1 MRELGVNDVFGLL
14 KTSIDV
20 HTLGLSTVYHL
31 LLDCGYRCYISPEDV
46 SVAVEDIKKINNY
59 GIIKQWINQNHIS
72 VLGFSY
78 RLDPHEARDY
88 FCKLYYAL
96 QADNM
101 FADNG
106 GSIKLIY
113 FAGLPDSC
121 ELVQRELGSHITVFK
136 GDEPP
141 QETLLKLGVPERKLP
156 RDLVL
161 SSQYDRMRTDFARKL
176 IESEIYKTF
185 KPKDHL
191 GYPSAG
197 TIKDNVIDRLNYCK
211 ANHTLPLIRA
221 HAGPYNPDRVDAV
234 NEFMDWAKAL
244 SSAHYLDILSIG
256 TSQLT
261 QSRFGENWDGLPN
274 GGGVPV
280 NSELEY
286 RMISDAAKPMLV
298 RTYAG
303 SNNLPWLADIHERTL
318 NICWHA
324 LSFWWFCEIDGRGP
338 NTVLDNLNEMIET
351 IKYISS
357 TGKPLEPNVP
367 HHFAFRG
374 GDDVTF
380 IISGYLAAKTAKKY
394 GIKHLILQNMLN
406 TPKYTIGIQDIAK
419 CRAMLSL
426 VRTLEDDHFKVHLQ
440 LRAGLDY
447 FAPDLDKAKVQLA
460 EVTALMDDIEPN
472 NDNSPEIIHVVSY
485 SEAVRLATPDIINES
500 IKITLSA
507 LEHYRAQ
514 RKKGTI
520 ENMAYNK
527 DVETRYESLMTE
539 ATESI
544 QILENNIPNLYTANG
559 LYKVFEEGF
568 LPVPYLM
575 DPLRKYPKATKWQ
588 TALKDGGIRVVDD
601 KGNIIYTPTRY
612 KSIIIDNLHNS

>member
-31 LLDCGYRCYISPEDV
+31 LLDCGYHCYISPEEV
-46 SVAVEDIKKINNY
+46 SEAVEDIKKLNNY
-59 GIIKQWINQNHIS
+59 GIIKRWINQNHIS

-141 QETLLKLGVPERKLP
+141 KETLLKLGVPERKLP
-156 RDLVL
+156 RELVL
-161 SSQYDRMRTDFARKL
+161 SSQYDRMRTDFAKKL
-176 IESEIYKTF
+176 IESESYKTF
-185 KPKDHL
+185 KAKDHL

-197 TIKDNVIDRLNYCK
+197 TKKDSVIDRLNYCI
-211 ANHTLPLIRA
+211 ANHSLPLIRA
-221 HAGPYNPDRVDAV
+221 HAGPYNPNRVEAV
-234 NEFMDWAKAL
+234 KDFMDWAKAL
-244 SSAHYLDILSIG
+244 SSSRYLDILSIG

-261 QSRFGENWDGLPN
+261 QSRFGEKWDGLPN

-303 SNNLPWLADIHERTL
+303 SKNLPWLAQIHERAL

-324 LSFWWFCEIDGRGP
+324 LSFWWFSEIDGRGP
-338 NTVLDNLNEMIET
+338 NSVLENLREMIET
-351 IKYISS
+351 IKYIAS

-380 IISGYLAAKTAKKY
+380 IISGFLAAKTAKKY
-394 GIKHLILQNMLN
+394 GIKNLILQNMLN

-419 CRAMLSL
+419 CRAMLYL
-426 VRTLEDDHFKVHLQ
+426 VRSLEDENFHVYLQ

-447 FAPDLDKAKVQLA
+447 FSPDLEKAKVQLA
-460 EVTALMDDIEPN
+460 EVTALMDDIEPEN
-472 NDNSPEIIHVVSY
+472 ENSPEIIHVVSY
-485 SEAVRLATPDIINES
+485 SEAVRLANPDIINES
-500 IKITLSA
+500 IKITLAA
-507 LEHYRAQ
+507 LEKYRLLR
-514 RKKGTI
+514 RKGKV
-520 ENMAYNK
+520 ENMTYNREVK
-527 DVETRYESLMTE
+527 DRYQSLLFE
-539 ATESI
+539 AKESI
-544 QILENNIPNLYTANG
+544 KLLETHIPNLYTAEG
-559 LYKVFEEGF
+559 LYRVFKDGF

-575 DPLRKYPKATKWQ
+575 DLEHKFKEATRWQ
-588 TALKDGGIRVVDD
+588 TAFKDGGIRVVDKD
-601 KGNIIYTPTRY
+601 GQIMYTPTRY
-612 KSIIIDNLHNS
+612 RSILAK

>member
-1 MRELGVNDVFGLL
+1 MKELGVNDVFGLL

-31 LLDCGYRCYISPEDV
+31 LLDCGYGCYISPEDV
-46 SVAVEDIKKINNY
+46 SEAVEDIKKLNNY

-78 RLDPHEARDY
+78 RLDPYEARDY

-106 GSIKLIY
+106 GCIKLIY

-121 ELVQRELGSHITVFK
+121 DLVQREIGKHILVFE
-136 GDEPP
+136 GDESP

-161 SSQYDRMRTDFARKL
+161 SSQYDKMRTDFAKKL
-176 IESEIYKTF
+176 IESESYKDLA
-185 KPKDHL
+185 PRDHL
-191 GYPSAG
+191 GYLTAG
-197 TIKDNVIDRLNYCK
+197 TNRDNVIDRLNYCT
-211 ANHTLPLIRA
+211 ANHSLPLIRA
-221 HAGPYNPDRVDAV
+221 HAGPYNPNRVEAV
-234 NEFMDWAKAL
+234 KEFMDWAKTL
-244 SSAHYLDILSIG
+244 SSARYLDVLSIG

-303 SNNLPWLADIHERTL
+303 SNNLPWLAKIHENAL

-338 NTVLDNLNEMIET
+338 NTVKDNLHEMIET

-406 TPKYTIGIQDIAK
+406 TPKYTVGIQDIAK

-485 SEAVRLATPDIINES
+485 SEAVRLATPDIINDS

-507 LEHYRAQ
+507 LESYRTL
-514 RKKGTI
+514 RKAGKI
-520 ENMAYNK
+520 ENMAYDR
-527 DVETRYESLMTE
+527 DVNARFENLKTE
-539 ATESI
+539 ALESI
-544 QILENNIPNLYTANG
+544 RLLENHIPNLYTPSG
-559 LYKVFEEGF
+559 LFKVFEEGF

-588 TALKDGGIRVVDD
+588 TALKDGGIKVVDG
-601 KGNIIYTPTRY
+601 KGKPIYTPSRY
-612 KSIIIDNLHNS
+612 LSIINEGI

>member
-1 MRELGVNDVFGLL
+1 MRELGNNDVFGLL

-31 LLDCGYRCYISPEDV
+31 LLDCGYQCHISPEDV
-46 SVAVEDIKKINNY
+46 SIAVEDIKKLNNF
-59 GIIKQWINQNHIS
+59 GIIKQWIDRNCIS

-78 RLDPHEARDY
+78 RLDPHEAKDY
-88 FCKLYYAL
+88 FCKLFYSL
-96 QADNM
+96 QANNM
-101 FADNG
+101 FKDNG
-106 GSIKLIY
+106 GPIKLIY

-121 ELVQRELGSHITVFK
+121 DLVQRELGTQILVFK

-161 SSQYDRMRTDFARKL
+161 SSQYDKMRTVFAKKL
-176 IESEIYKTF
+176 IESESYKTIE
-185 KPKDHL
+185 PRDHL
-191 GYPSAG
+191 GYATAG
-197 TIKDNVIDRLNYCK
+197 TTRDSVVDRINYCK
-211 ANHTLPLIRA
+211 TNHTLPIIRA
-221 HAGPYNPDRVDAV
+221 HAGPYNPNRVDAV
-234 NEFMDWAKAL
+234 NEFIDWAKKL
-244 SSAHYLDILSIG
+244 SSARFLDVLSIG

-261 QSRFGENWDGLPN
+261 QSRFGENWEGLPN

-286 RMISDAAKPMLV
+286 RMISDAARPMLV

-338 NTVLDNLNEMIET
+338 NTVLANLQEMIEA

-394 GIKHLILQNMLN
+394 GIRHLILQNMLN
-406 TPKYTIGIQDIAK
+406 TPKYTVGIQDIAK

-426 VRTLEDDHFKVHLQ
+426 VRSLEDDQFKVHLQ

-447 FAPDLDKAKVQLA
+447 FAPDLEKAKVQLA

-472 NDNSPEIIHVVSY
+472 NDDSPEIIHVVSY
-485 SEAVRLATPDIINES
+485 SEAIRLATPEIINES

-507 LEHYRAQ
+507 LENYRSL
-514 RKKGTI
+514 RKKGKI
-520 ENMAYNK
+520 ENMAFNR
-527 DVETRYESLMTE
+527 DVSIRYESLKSE
-539 ATESI
+539 ALESI
-544 QILENNIPNLYTANG
+544 KLLEKFFPNLYTAVG
-559 LYKVFEEGF
+559 LYEVFENGF

-575 DPLRKYPKATKWQ
+575 DPMRKYHKATKWQ
-588 TALKDGGIRVVDD
+588 TALKDGGIKVVDE
-601 KGNIIYTPTRY
+601 KGNPIYTPNRY
-612 KSIIIDNLHNS
+612 QDIMSKIG